1 MKVQDIMTRHVH
13 SCTLDAP
20 LTEVAKLMQAASCG
34 IVPVIDT
41 HGRVAGVITDRDIAM
56 ALVSAARKPIN
67 IAAHEVMSH
76 GAYAVLP
83 EEDVRKALEIMKAR
97 KVRRLPVIDGEG
109 RLKGILSIDD
119 VIVRALA
126 ADAPTPADIV
136 QSLREILTG
145 LKEMPEPVEPE
156 VML

>member
-1 MKVQDIMTRHVH
+1 MRVQDIMTRQVH

-20 LTEVAKLMQAASCG
+20 VTEVAKRMQSASCG
-34 IVPVIDT
+34 VIPVIDPR
-41 HGRVAGVITDRDIAM
+41 GRVAGVVTDRDIAL
-56 ALVSAARKPIN
+56 ALVSTARKPIN

-76 GAYAVLP
+76 GTFAVLP
-83 EEDVRKALEIMKAR
+83 EEDVRKALGIMKAH
-97 KVRRLPVIDGEG
+97 KVRRLPVIDAEG

-145 LKEMPEPVEPE
+145 LKETPEPIEPE
-156 VML
+156 VVL